1 MKASVSVGAIM
12 ALGKKNR
19 DGGGGERGERV
30 KCVDDGNQGKK
41 S

>member
-19 DGGGGERGERV
+19 DGGGGGSGVKEGEM
-30 KCVDDGNQGKK
+30 C
-41 S
+41 